1 MSVLLSVA
9 ESTVHVLE
17 EDDGSGWVKVA
28 DDSGGKGLVP
38 ASYIEFRELGGAQA
52 QARSATPS
60 LGRPQATANVDYG
73 TYNGS
78 VLYRPAP
85 FSCFAPFGREAD
97 GRWGRAVRGIY
108 AYKAQGPDEIDVDD
122 GGLIQLTE
130 GPNGGR
136 RYGEGWWEGAYL
148 GSGAEA
154 PCNCCC
160 PSRCPGLMGLLIAI
174 SGIDASGKQGIFPS
188 NYVSARSDKSRE
200 APWTDSAP
208 SNPIAGGG
216 CAVTWSASIG
226 SRAVCRRTRV
236 RENSTPLCNAL
247 RGGGQHRRTERKRGP
262 YGRPANMQRVHM
274 QLFLFF
280 GDAQARVT

>member
-1 MSVLLSVA
+1 M
-9 ESTVHVLE
+9 
-17 EDDGSGWVKVA
+17 
-28 DDSGGKGLVP
+28 
-38 ASYIEFRELGGAQA
+38 R
-52 QARSATPS
+52 
-60 LGRPQATANVDYG
+60 
-73 TYNGS
+73 
-78 VLYRPAP
+78 
-85 FSCFAPFGREAD
+85 AD
-97 GRWGRAVRGIY
+97 GCWGRTVRGIY

-200 APWTDSAP
+200 APCTDSAP
-208 SNPIAGGG
+208 SNPNAGGG
-216 CAVTWSASIG
+216 CAVAWPASIG
-226 SRAVCRRTRV
+226 SRSVEKQLEPGRTR
-236 RENSTPLCNAL
+236 RRWAMCYAEEGSTVGPRASVGHTDVLQTRNAFVCNFFCSSETRRRAL
-247 RGGGQHRRTERKRGP
+247 P
-262 YGRPANMQRVHM
+262 NI
-274 QLFLFF
+274 
-280 GDAQARVT
+280 